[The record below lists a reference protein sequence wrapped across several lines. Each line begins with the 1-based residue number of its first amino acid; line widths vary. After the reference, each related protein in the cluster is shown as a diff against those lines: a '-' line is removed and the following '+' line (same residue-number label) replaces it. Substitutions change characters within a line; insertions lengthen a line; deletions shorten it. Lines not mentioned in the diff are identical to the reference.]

1 LKIGIGRPAP
11 GVDPA
16 DYVLEPFTQDETA
29 VIDGSVEQAV
39 LALECLVVEGPDAA
53 MNKFHVKGTEA
64 QE

>member
-1 LKIGIGRPAP
+1 
-11 GVDPA
+11 VDPA